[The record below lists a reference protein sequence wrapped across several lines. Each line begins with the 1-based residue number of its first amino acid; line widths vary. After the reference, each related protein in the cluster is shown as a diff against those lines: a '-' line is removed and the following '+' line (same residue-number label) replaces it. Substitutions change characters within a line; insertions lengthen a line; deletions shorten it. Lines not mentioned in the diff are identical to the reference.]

1 MAEEQS
7 GRPARPDCC
16 YSEGPPNDVK
26 FGGEKMKALIYKK
39 PGDVRVEE
47 RAVPAPKPGE
57 ALIRVAAAGLCGT
70 DRHIADGSYH
80 GAPGIVL
87 GHEVAGIVV
96 EAGPGVEG
104 LPVGTAVGVD
114 PNLACRHCER
124 CRAGKPHLCANAQAV
139 GVTRDGGLAPY
150 VCVPAELLSPLPEG
164 LSPLHAILGEPLSC
178 VVHALD
184 LAKPQPGG
192 RVAVWGLGTAGI
204 MMIQLLKALGQTRIV
219 GVSHHEDHRRLALRA
234 GADEVMTQEEAAGGL
249 EVDLAVEASG
259 SPSAFGPAFDALA
272 PGGTLLLYG
281 VMNPEDTV
289 PLRPEA
295 MFRKELRIVASY
307 VGPSTLDRAL
317 SLLRAGTVDAELLL
331 GDRLSLEEAREWV
344 LKRGPRK
351 KAKAHVVFDQE
362 ENS

>member
-1 MAEEQS
+1 
-7 GRPARPDCC
+7 
-16 YSEGPPNDVK
+16 
-26 FGGEKMKALIYKK
+26 MKALVYKQ

-47 RAVPAPKPGE
+47 REIPAPKPGE

-70 DRHIADGSYH
+70 DRHIADGSYR

-87 GHEVAGIVV
+87 GHELAGVVV
-96 EAGPGVEG
+96 EVGLGVRG
-104 LPVGTAVGVD
+104 LTVGTAVGVD
-114 PNLACRHCER
+114 PNLACRACER

-150 VCVPAELLSPLPEG
+150 VCVPAELLAPLPAG
-164 LSPLHAILGEPLSC
+164 LSPVHAILGEPLSC

-184 LAKPQPGG
+184 RAEIKPGG
-192 RVAVWGLGTAGI
+192 RAAVWGLGTAGI

-234 GADEVMTQEEAAGGL
+234 GATEVMTQEEARIGL

-272 PGGTLLLYG
+272 PGGTLLVYG

-289 PLRPEA
+289 ALKPEA

-317 SLLRAGTVDAELLL
+317 SMLSAGTVDAELLL
-331 GDRLSLEEAREWV
+331 GDRLSLGEAREWV
-344 LKRGPRK
+344 LKQGPRR
-351 KAKAHVVFDQE
+351 KAKAHVIFEHE
-362 ENS
+362 EAMP